1 MKHTESM
8 GNYGFLKAQVWAREK
23 WIKESMFDSSGVL
36 LPMYLLYIDI
46 PYLYYNSAVGM
57 EFIHALGQCT
67 DYSLFNLC
75 SV

>member
-1 MKHTESM
+1 
-8 GNYGFLKAQVWAREK
+8 
-23 WIKESMFDSSGVL
+23 MFDTSGVL

-46 PYLYYNSAVGM
+46 PYLYYSSAVGM